1 MKITVNNKIKDFN
14 DCKNVEELVSSLFEK
29 NEGIIVELNEEM
41 IKRDQW
47 KEQPLKEGDALQLI
61 QFIGG
66 G

>member
-1 MKITVNNKIKDFN
+1 MKITVNDKIKDVN
-14 DCKNVEELVSSLFEK
+14 SCKNVEELVSSLFEK
-29 NEGIIVELNEEM
+29 NEGIIVELNEKM

-47 KEQPLKEGDALQLI
+47 KEQPLKEGDTLQLI